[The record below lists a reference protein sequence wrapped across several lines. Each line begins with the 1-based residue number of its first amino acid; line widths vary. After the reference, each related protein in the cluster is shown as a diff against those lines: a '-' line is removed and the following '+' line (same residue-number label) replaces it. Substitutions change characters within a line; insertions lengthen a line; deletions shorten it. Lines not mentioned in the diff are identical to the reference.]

1 MVLVCL
7 DGLEPARESRIAMD
21 VPRKIPAFRLMWTPS
36 DAVSRPS
43 PRRSTDERN
52 AQVPLQG

>member
-1 MVLVCL
+1 MLVCL

>member
-1 MVLVCL
+1 MLVCL
-7 DGLEPARESRIAMD
+7 DGHEPARESRIAIH

-52 AQVPLQG
+52 AQVPLQR